1 MEIKTVSLKDF
12 SSLRVGGEGQIV
24 EVSTLEELTEAL
36 VHAKQR
42 DMRVHILGEG
52 TNTFFGDTLQN
63 ILIIKNEI
71 KGIVLSQLQPTTY
84 NLQAGSGEIW
94 DDLVRF
100 AVEKGLWGI
109 ENLSLVPGTVG
120 AAPVQ
125 NIGAYGVELANVF
138 VSLSALDTKTLNVV
152 EIDGPAC
159 SFGYRDSLFK
169 QVGNPFIIVS
179 VTLRLSKEP
188 RPILTYKPLDAL
200 VGKENLTIGEVRD
213 VVIATRKSKLPDYKE
228 YPNTGSFFK
237 NPVVSGAEGEALRI
251 KYPDIPL
258 IDADGGFK
266 IPAAW
271 LIEHVAHMKGV
282 RRGEVG
288 TWPTQPLVIVNY
300 GDADAEEIIA
310 FSDEITKRIKDKTGV
325 TLEREVNYVS

>member
-12 SSLRVGGEGQIV
+12 SSLRVGGTGKLV
-24 EVSTLEELTEAL
+24 EVFSTVELVEVL
-36 VHAKQR
+36 MYAKQQNLR
-42 DMRVHILGEG
+42 THILGEG
-52 TNTFFGDTLQN
+52 TNTFFGKLPEDFLVVKMCT
-63 ILIIKNEI
+63 
-71 KGIVLSQLQPTTY
+71 KGISLEERDGFVFVTAYAS
-84 NLQAGSGEIW
+84 EKW

-100 AVEKGLWGI
+100 AVEKELWGI
-109 ENLSLVPGTVG
+109 ENLSLIPGTVG

-125 NIGAYGVELANVF
+125 NIGAYGVELADVF
-138 VSLSALDTKTLNVV
+138 VALSTLDTKTLNLV

-159 SFGYRDSLFK
+159 VFGYRDSLFK

-188 RPILTYKPLDAL
+188 RPVLTYKPLDAL

-213 VVIATRKSKLPDYKE
+213 MVIATRKSKLPDYKE

-258 IDADGGFK
+258 INTDGGFK

-300 GDADAEEIIA
+300 GDANAEEIIA
-310 FSDEITKRIKDKTGV
+310 FSNEITKRIKDKTGV
-325 TLEREVNYVS
+325 TLEREVNYVI